1 MSKTTRYTD
10 REISWLQFNE
20 RVLQE
25 AKDPTVPLIERIR
38 FMGIFSN
45 NQDDFFRTRV
55 GSLIHHTDE
64 EDYLSEFGYSP
75 QKTLKNVG
83 LKAIALRKDFD
94 EVFKKLREELRQN
107 NIFLINEKQVN
118 EKQKIFIEEYFRNH
132 VRSHLF
138 PLLLD
143 KVEDHSP
150 ERTIDLFVC
159 ETVFIKKN
167 LSKALSIRNFRTS
180 NR

>member
-1 MSKTTRYTD
+1 MSKTNRYID

-55 GSLIHHTDE
+55 GSLIHHTE
-64 EDYLSEFGYSP
+64 PENYSSEFGYSP
-75 QKTLKNVG
+75 QQILKNVG
-83 LKAIALRKDFD
+83 LKAMQLRKEFD
-94 EVFKKLREELRQN
+94 AVFKDLREELRQN
-107 NIFLINEKQVN
+107 NIFLVN
-118 EKQKIFIEEYFRNH
+118 EKVVNEEQKTFVVDYFRNK

-143 KVEDHSP
+143 KVPNHTALNEHS
-150 ERTIDLFVC
+150 IYLFV
-159 ETVFIKKN
+159 K
-167 LSKALSIRNFRTS
+167 LS
-180 NR
+180 